1 MNEIRMKRRKMQ
13 IDFHFSEAR
22 KLSLDR
28 NKPNLNITARHPMEW
43 RVGGALLGRKYK
55 FLA

>member
-1 MNEIRMKRRKMQ
+1 MKRRKMQ

-28 NKPNLNITARHPMEW
+28 NKPNLNITARHPIDGMKG
-43 RVGGALLGRKYK
+43 RGALLGRKYK
-55 FLA
+55 F